1 MQRNLFKDRAID
13 VTLTNE
19 QGKTA
24 LQIAQ
29 DKKDEIANSDMDS
42 LKKEEALKQYDMLIN
57 TIAQRQNEQ
66 LIAAVK
72 NEDFDTVKRLSSAK
86 ADFNIKDENG
96 DDLLSIVKN
105 LSKNKELRAQM
116 ALIGIKKC
124 IENRQKEQ
132 LQESSEKSSTENG
145 VDFSTLSVDD
155 VAKYIGD
162 IDNSKSSQ
170 TKSSTKKNKN
180 KSRKKIIKSQINSK
194 KLPHKQQ
201 NLLLKILINQR
212 HQIKKLKIQQL

>member
-1 MQRNLFKDRAID
+1 M
-13 VTLTNE
+13 
-19 QGKTA
+19 
-24 LQIAQ
+24 QIAQ

-72 NEDFDTVKRLSSAK
+72 SGDSDIVKRLYEAK

-105 LSKNKELRAQM
+105 LLKNKELRAQM

-180 KSRKKIIKSQINSK
+180 KSRKKNNK
-194 KLPHKQQ
+194 KL
-201 NLLLKILINQR
+201 N
-212 HQIKKLKIQQL
+212 